1 MAESSKQ
8 QQYRYSQYDNALQD
22 REGCWLSVVNILV
35 YVKNH
40 RGFTDSSVYNTEIGL
55 NKALKSSSRRL
66 IGRQMFYKD
75 ASAFLFNTI
84 MRQRHDRYFSGEHI
98 SLPCLIPWPDFAFS
112 YRSRN
117 GIVQVARCHCARQKV
132 AGVSKRLLPCT
143 SRLLATRCDVPDV
156 FPAEDQGNLS
166 SGVGRLFL
174 CKYHLSWRQQNHNRN
189 RSCTI

>member
-75 ASAFLFNTI
+75 ASAFLFNTN
-84 MRQRHDRYFSGEHI
+84 E
-98 SLPCLIPWPDFAFS
+98 
-112 YRSRN
+112 
-117 GIVQVARCHCARQKV
+117 
-132 AGVSKRLLPCT
+132 T
-143 SRLLATRCDVPDV
+143 
-156 FPAEDQGNLS
+156 
-166 SGVGRLFL
+166 
-174 CKYHLSWRQQNHNRN
+174 
-189 RSCTI
+189 